1 MKLGGRRQA
10 HWPVGG
16 GETITHAAPWGAR
29 RFGLGAMRDG
39 NRLLSHR
46 WRLLMRE
53 QPDPQGKESDWPWG
67 KAPMAL
73 MMVIHPPGRQR
84 GKHPD

>member
-1 MKLGGRRQA
+1 
-10 HWPVGG
+10 
-16 GETITHAAPWGAR
+16 
-29 RFGLGAMRDG
+29 MRDG